1 MIDEKYEAF
10 RYMKGRSV
18 IESTLKNVPQQKQ
31 AAFIY
36 ECISYMSDH
45 PGTLVPLVFEINYK
59 LWQQYGRL

>member
-10 RYMKGRSV
+10 RYMKGRKV
-18 IESTLKNVPQQKQ
+18 IEETLVNIPQHKQ

-36 ECISYMSDH
+36 ECTAYMSDH

-59 LWQQYGRL
+59 LWQQHGRL